1 MAFGPFCLQTPE
13 CPQHR
18 FLTLPLSSLDF
29 PPEHCGFGLRL
40 WLAGS
45 PLTPAVS
52 SSLSYG
58 RVLHLQ
64 LLPTSPH
71 GNAVSFAFRPEN
83 VCLKRTSTSLTISAF
98 RRTSRPFGTLRI
110 CIHVH
115 PALTCWAT
123 FTRPSGTEL
132 RRRALSYLKSRH
144 RFLSIHILHCPGGVR
159 VVGEGIV
166 ERAFAQHLLSRDYKS
181 PGDAET
187 VESQSCPN

>member
-98 RRTSRPFGTLRI
+98 RRTSRPVRDSSNWSGLPRTNVPGYFHAVPSGLHSADRRSVSMTWFGPERRSSQVGHLLR
-110 CIHVH
+110 HQTATRV
-115 PALTCWAT
+115 PALPG
-123 FTRPSGTEL
+123 R
-132 RRRALSYLKSRH
+132 LKIRLVQI
-144 RFLSIHILHCPGGVR
+144 RFLKEAES
-159 VVGEGIV
+159 
-166 ERAFAQHLLSRDYKS
+166 LL
-181 PGDAET
+181 G
-187 VESQSCPN
+187 

>member
-29 PPEHCGFGLRL
+29 PPYCCGSGLRL

-52 SSLSYG
+52 SSSSYG

-71 GNAVSFAFRPEN
+71 GNAVSFGFRPEN
-83 VCLKRTSTSLTISAF
+83 VCLKRTCTSLTIRAF
-98 RRTSRPFGTLRI
+98 RRTSRPLRD
-110 CIHVH
+110 
-115 PALTCWAT
+115 
-123 FTRPSGTEL
+123 FPSDWVQVP
-132 RRRALSYLKSRH
+132 
-144 RFLSIHILHCPGGVR
+144 C
-159 VVGEGIV
+159 
-166 ERAFAQHLLSRDYKS
+166 S
-181 PGDAET
+181 PR
-187 VESQSCPN
+187 

>member
-29 PPEHCGFGLRL
+29 PPACCGSGLRL

-52 SSLSYG
+52 SSSSYG

-71 GNAVSFAFRPEN
+71 GNAVSFGFRPEN
-83 VCLKRTSTSLTISAF
+83 VCLKRTCTSLTIRAF
-98 RRTSRPFGTLRI
+98 RRTSRPFRDWTYLFILPRTDVLGYSQAVPANAGT
-110 CIHVH
+110 H
-115 PALTCWAT
+115 
-123 FTRPSGTEL
+123 S
-132 RRRALSYLKSRH
+132 SRGH
-144 RFLSIHILHCPGGVR
+144 RNHLQTTNLP
-159 VVGEGIV
+159 
-166 ERAFAQHLLSRDYKS
+166 LLSQQPGLAMQGSAFVCLTKS
-181 PGDAET
+181 KDKFPLIRSFG
-187 VESQSCPN
+187 QL